1 MNKKISLG
9 LALSLVAIASAV
21 TFILTS
27 FFSLQS
33 FNEKVM
39 DVNEKAKKY
48 SSLQVLDAYV
58 RENYLGEINE
68 SELNDGILKGYA
80 AGLNDKYSRYLSKNE
95 YIEEMNSNEG
105 NQVGLGLTLQEDSS
119 GYIRIVD
126 ILPNSPASDSELK
139 PDDIIIKVNGEEVIT
154 DGFDA
159 SMEAMSGVDGAE
171 VTITVRRDG
180 IDTDH
185 TLVRRSIEIV
195 SVTSEMLNNYI
206 GYIKIDG
213 FKNNTPDQFI
223 EALER
228 LTANGAKALIF
239 DVRDNGGGSVTAL
252 EDCLDPLLPE
262 GVIATAEY
270 KDGHSETI
278 IHSDSSELELP
289 MVVLMNE
296 NTASAAELFSLS
308 LKDFGKAELVGA
320 QTYGKGVMQTTA
332 EFDGGGA
339 VILTVANCKTTV
351 SDFYNGIGISPDYS
365 VKNES
370 ENYDA
375 QQSKAIEVA
384 LSKITENK

>member
-80 AGLNDKYSRYLSKNE
+80 AGLNDKYSRYLSKEE

-119 GYIRIVD
+119 GYIRIVN

-154 DGFDA
+154 AGFDA

-296 NTASAAELFSLS
+296 NTASAAELFSVS
-308 LKDFGKAELVGA
+308 LKDFGKAELVGT

-332 EFDGGGA
+332 EFDGGEA

-365 VKNES
+365 VKNEN

-384 LSKITENK
+384 LSKIK

>member
-80 AGLNDKYSRYLSKNE
+80 AGLNDKYSRYLSKEE

-119 GYIRIVD
+119 GYIRIID

-139 PDDIIIKVNGEEVIT
+139 PNDIIIKVNGEEVIT
-154 DGFDA
+154 ADFDA

-296 NTASAAELFSLS
+296 NTASAAELFSVS
-308 LKDFGKAELVGA
+308 LKDFGKAELVGT

-365 VKNES
+365 VKNEN

-384 LSKITENK
+384 LSKIK

>member
-119 GYIRIVD
+119 GYIRIVN

-154 DGFDA
+154 AGFDA

-296 NTASAAELFSLS
+296 NTASAAELFSIS
-308 LKDFGKAELVGA
+308 LKDFGKAELVGT

-365 VKNES
+365 VKNEN

-384 LSKITENK
+384 LSKIK

>member
-80 AGLNDKYSRYLSKNE
+80 AGLNDKYSRYLSKEE

-119 GYIRIVD
+119 GYIRIID

-154 DGFDA
+154 AGFDA

-278 IHSDSSELELP
+278 IHSDGSELELP

-296 NTASAAELFSLS
+296 NTASAAELFSVS
-308 LKDFGKAELVGA
+308 LKDFGKAELVGT

-332 EFDGGGA
+332 EFDGGEA

-365 VKNES
+365 VKNEN

-384 LSKITENK
+384 LSKIK

>member
-154 DGFDA
+154 AGFDA

-296 NTASAAELFSLS
+296 NTASAAELFSIS
-308 LKDFGKAELVGA
+308 LKDFGKAELVGT

-384 LSKITENK
+384 LSKIK

>member
-80 AGLNDKYSRYLSKNE
+80 AGLNDKYSRYLSKEE

-119 GYIRIVD
+119 GYIRIID

-139 PDDIIIKVNGEEVIT
+139 PNDIIIKVNGEEVIT
-154 DGFDA
+154 AGFDA

-296 NTASAAELFSLS
+296 NTASAAELFSVS
-308 LKDFGKAELVGA
+308 LKDFGKAELVGT

-365 VKNES
+365 VKNEN

-384 LSKITENK
+384 LSKIK

>member
-80 AGLNDKYSRYLSKNE
+80 AGLNDKYSRYLSKEE

-119 GYIRIVD
+119 GYIRIID

-154 DGFDA
+154 AGFDA

-296 NTASAAELFSLS
+296 NTASAAELFSVS
-308 LKDFGKAELVGA
+308 LKDFGKAELVGT

-351 SDFYNGIGISPDYS
+351 SNFYNGIGISPDYS
-365 VKNES
+365 VKNEN

-384 LSKITENK
+384 LSKIK